1 MKMQGKVIYIMT
13 LLILFYSCQSDVKN
27 HLAQLV
33 KEWEGKEILFP
44 SNSVFTIQGKDT
56 IEYSGNN
63 STYKIVTYVDSVG
76 CTSCKL
82 QLPRWKDFIHEVN
95 SSNHDSVPFLF
106 YFYPK
111 DKSELYFLFRR
122 ENFDYPVCL
131 DENDNFNKLNHFHSD
146 IAFQTFLLNRDN
158 KVIAIGNPIRNL
170 KVKELYLKKILG
182 KSLKPLSD
190 KDVIKTKVDIA
201 ETFFSLGN
209 FDWQKEQKV
218 TFTLKNTGAK
228 PLVIENVST
237 SCGCTSVSY
246 SKEPVRS
253 GNSVILNVSYKAD
266 HPEHFNK
273 TITVYCNAESSPI
286 LLRIA
291 GNAE

>member
-1 MKMQGKVIYIMT
+1 M
-13 LLILFYSCQSDVKN
+13 
-27 HLAQLV
+27 
-33 KEWEGKEILFP
+33 
-44 SNSVFTIQGKDT
+44 
-56 IEYSGNN
+56 
-63 STYKIVTYVDSVG
+63 
-76 CTSCKL
+76 
-82 QLPRWKDFIHEVN
+82 
-95 SSNHDSVPFLF
+95 
-106 YFYPK
+106 
-111 DKSELYFLFRR
+111 
-122 ENFDYPVCL
+122 
-131 DENDNFNKLNHFHSD
+131 
-146 IAFQTFLLNRDN
+146 
-158 KVIAIGNPIRNL
+158 
-170 KVKELYLKKILG
+170 G